1 LFSRQK
7 KLNFGKMKKYLIFF
21 TLILAFVVRSNAQ
34 PTQFYNLYFEGNSLL
49 VKGQFAK
56 AIECYNKALKLF
68 EADYVYFNRGN
79 AFYELKDYTKALA
92 DYNKTLILNKG
103 YMEAYCQRGLL
114 KLKTS
119 DQTACDDL
127 KKAIKGDL
135 QDARNAYDGSCKKK

>member
-1 LFSRQK
+1 
-7 KLNFGKMKKYLIFF
+7 MKKYIVLFS
-21 TLILAFVVRSNAQ
+21 LILAFSLKGNSQ
-34 PTQFYNLYFEGNSLL
+34 PASFYNLYFEGNSLL

-56 AIECYNKALKLF
+56 AVESYNKALKLF

-79 AFYELKDYTKALA
+79 AYYEMKDYAKALA

-127 KKAIKGDL
+127 KKALKGDL
-135 QDARNAYDGSCKKK
+135 QDARNAYETSCKKK

>member
-1 LFSRQK
+1 
-7 KLNFGKMKKYLIFF
+7 MKKYLGLLLLFIG
-21 TLILAFVVRSNAQ
+21 LSLQVNAQ

-79 AFYELKDYTKALA
+79 AFYEMKDYKNALA
-92 DYNKTLILNKG
+92 DYNKTLVLNKG

-127 KKAIKGDL
+127 KKALKGDL
-135 QDARNAYDGSCKKK
+135 QDARNAYENSCKKK

>member
-1 LFSRQK
+1 
-7 KLNFGKMKKYLIFF
+7 MKKYLCCLCLFF
-21 TLILAFVVRSNAQ
+21 GLGFISEAQ

-79 AFYELKDYTKALA
+79 AYYELKDYAKALN

-127 KKAIKGDL
+127 KKALKGDL
-135 QDARNAYDGSCKKK
+135 QDARNAYETSCKKK

>member
-1 LFSRQK
+1 
-7 KLNFGKMKKYLIFF
+7 MKKYLCFLLLFIG
-21 TLILAFVVRSNAQ
+21 LSNYCNSQ

-127 KKAIKGDL
+127 KKALKGDL